1 MPRLLAG
8 LAHYAMN
15 RKFIKPSTCRLAL
28 NRSAVVVI
36 GVRRGGVGRDNG
48 ACPAALP
55 CALREPA
62 DATPSTRW
70 LKR

>member
-48 ACPAALP
+48 ARRGFAYAVGSKI
-55 CALREPA
+55 EGV
-62 DATPSTRW
+62 
-70 LKR
+70 